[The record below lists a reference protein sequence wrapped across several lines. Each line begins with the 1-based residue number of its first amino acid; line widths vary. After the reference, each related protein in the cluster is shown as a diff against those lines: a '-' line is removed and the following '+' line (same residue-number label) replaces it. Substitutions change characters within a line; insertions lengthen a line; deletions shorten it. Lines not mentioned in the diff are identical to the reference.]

1 MPAHALA
8 EITEDHAA
16 APLPDYQGGG
26 IVNLMAS
33 IVGAFGGDPGFY
45 PPLDALDG
53 ARLRAHRNI
62 VLFVIDGLGYEWL
75 KRAGPGS
82 ALFRHTVG
90 PITSVF
96 PSTTASAIT

>member
-1 MPAHALA
+1 MGLYNGAMRAHALA

-33 IVGAFGGDPGFY
+33 IAGAFGGDPRSY
-45 PPLDALDG
+45 PPLDVLG
-53 ARLRAHRNI
+53 RGWLRAHRNI
-62 VLFVIDGLGYEWL
+62 VLVVIDGLGYEWL

-82 ALFRHTVG
+82 AR
-90 PITSVF
+90 PR
-96 PSTTASAIT
+96 STTALGSAA